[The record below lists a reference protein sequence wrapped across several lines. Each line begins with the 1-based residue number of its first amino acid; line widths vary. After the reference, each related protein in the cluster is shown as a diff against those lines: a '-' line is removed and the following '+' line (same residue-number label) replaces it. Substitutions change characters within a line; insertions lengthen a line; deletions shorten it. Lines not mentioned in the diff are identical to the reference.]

1 MAKNKQRNE
10 LSIFEDFR
18 LKPTKDIFW
27 SSEDPAEAKPRE
39 DDLKKIDYIYY
50 YFNEKFKKNTY
61 WIITKSGRISQ
72 VNEYGEPV
80 FSGND
85 EYQKNIPKKSTLK
98 KFKTDVRI
106 FIDKHIRDLISWWV
120 KDKNGE
126 LIQVNTK
133 DEEVGVEFK
142 IKSWLRNEA
151 IDVVGLEI
159 RSMKKKAYEYSED
172 ELEKMIIEQ
181 ENIIIK
187 KKGWKAVRMVALSSL
202 GLGFLPFI

>member
-18 LKPTKDIFW
+18 LKPAKDIFW
-27 SSEDPAEAKPRE
+27 SSEDPPEAKPRE

-106 FIDKHIRDLISWWV
+106 FRDKHIRDLISWWV

-142 IKSWLRNEA
+142 IKSWLRNYA
-151 IDVVGLEI
+151 IYLFGL
-159 RSMKKKAYEYSED
+159 
-172 ELEKMIIEQ
+172 
-181 ENIIIK
+181 
-187 KKGWKAVRMVALSSL
+187 
-202 GLGFLPFI
+202 

>member
-1 MAKNKQRNE
+1 M
-10 LSIFEDFR
+10 LFR
-18 LKPTKDIFW
+18 
-27 SSEDPAEAKPRE
+27 S
-39 DDLKKIDYIYY
+39 DYIYY

-106 FIDKHIRDLISWWV
+106 FRDKHIRDLISWWV

-181 ENIIIK
+181 ENIIDRK
-187 KKGWKAVRMVALSSL
+187 SVV
-202 GLGFLPFI
+202 

>member
-1 MAKNKQRNE
+1 MEKIKKRNE

-18 LKPTKDIFW
+18 LKPAKDIFW
-27 SSEDPAEAKPRE
+27 SSEDPPEAKPGE
-39 DDLKKIDYIYY
+39 GDLKKIDYIYY

-106 FIDKHIRDLISWWV
+106 FRDKKIRDLISWWV

-133 DEEVGVEFK
+133 DEEIGVEFK

>member
-1 MAKNKQRNE
+1 MKKRNE
-10 LSIFEDFR
+10 LAIFEEFR
-18 LKPTKDIFW
+18 LKPAKDIFW
-27 SSEDPAEAKPRE
+27 SSEKGAEDKPRE

-50 YFNEKFKKNTY
+50 YFNTKFKKNTF

-106 FIDKHIRDLISWWV
+106 FRDKHIRDLISWWV

-133 DEEVGVEFK
+133 DEEIGVEFK

-151 IDVVGLEI
+151 IGAVGLEI
-159 RSMKKKAYEYSED
+159 NSMKKKAYEYSKD
-172 ELEKMIIEQ
+172 ELMRMIEAEENKIIE
-181 ENIIIK
+181 K
-187 KKGWKAVRMVALSSL
+187 GGWKAVRIAALSTL
-202 GLGFLPFI
+202 GLGWLPFI